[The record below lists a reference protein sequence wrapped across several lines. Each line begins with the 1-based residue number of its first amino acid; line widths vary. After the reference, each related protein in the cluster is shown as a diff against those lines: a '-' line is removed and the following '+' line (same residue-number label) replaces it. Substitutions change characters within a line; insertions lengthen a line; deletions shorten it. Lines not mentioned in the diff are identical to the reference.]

1 MQNRIRQLRK
11 ERGLT
16 QRELAGMV
24 NSSGQQICH
33 LENGGRRLT
42 VGWLEKLATALKCH
56 PLELLTE
63 QGLAKTDDEKKLL
76 TLFRALGST
85 EQSMILEVALRIRR
99 RPRLGWNRGLMR
111 RFK

>member
-16 QRELAGMV
+16 QRDLAVIV
-24 NSSGQQICH
+24 NSCGQQICH

-63 QGLAKTDDEKKLL
+63 QGLAKTGDEKNLL
-76 TLFRALGST
+76 ILFRALGST
-85 EQSMILEVALRIRR
+85 QQSTILDTATAWAKA
-99 RPRLGWNRGLMR
+99 RLKSRTS
-111 RFK
+111 